1 MVVFGGGDIATPNIL
16 SSERDGQGHG
26 WTEFMC
32 QKLGCDTYLSFIPKI
47 EGVGGAMVSNSLFDA
62 AYRHVSAPAVGSNK
76 HENTADL
83 DYSWFEEQYPKLCQP
98 DLAAQIDSFLSSSRT
113 HRGAAETL
121 WIFNVGYWDIW
132 YLAALP
138 RRLATQVID
147 SSIRD
152 LFFQIERLYQAAQ
165 DRESVAFSESS
176 SILGVSTLTG
186 RTSRAD
192 KVARTPFRIF
202 LTRAFD
208 ISLTPGF
215 AIVRPKPPYPHSNAS
230 QLRNAAFLT
239 NYWNALL
246 EAAVDDWLSRP
257 DPEYWSTTDTIDT
270 QVVKALVGERPIPM
284 DASYQKHYHDLDN
297 SEHDGKITLP
307 QRKFASYGISRY
319 LREMM
324 TDHQLRNA
332 DLFDH
337 KGLGARPS
345 EYGFL
350 DITMPCTFVKS
361 GDGVMEHEEVANIED
376 KTVVCEEPDNYLFY
390 TGLAVGQRAIRE
402 IGLRAARRLLDQ
414 VEESSKWKEKAR
426 MRKGSGREGKGRK
439 PDIHA

>member
-1 MVVFGGGDIATPNIL
+1 
-16 SSERDGQGHG
+16 
-26 WTEFMC
+26 MC
-32 QKLGCDTYLSFIPKI
+32 QKLGCDTYFSFVPKT
-47 EGVGGAMVSNSLFDA
+47 EDVGGAMVSNSLLDA
-62 AYRHVSAPAVGSNK
+62 AYRRVSAPAVGSNTQD
-76 HENTADL
+76 NTADL
-83 DYSWFEEQYPKLCQP
+83 DYSWVEEQYPKLHQP
-98 DLAAQIDSFLSSSRT
+98 DLAAQVDSFLSSSRT
-113 HRGAAETL
+113 QRSATETL
-121 WIFNVGYWDIW
+121 WVFNVGYWDIW

-165 DRESVAFSESS
+165 DRDSVAFSQSS
-176 SILGVSTLTG
+176 SIQGAPAPKG
-186 RTSRAD
+186 PRFRANR
-192 KVARTPFRIF
+192 VARTPFRIF
-202 LTRAFD
+202 LTRVFD

-215 AIVRPKPPYPHSNAS
+215 VTARPKPPHPHSSAA

-246 EAAVDDWLSRP
+246 EAAVDDWISRP

-284 DASYQKHYHDLDN
+284 DASYQKHYHELD
-297 SEHDGKITLP
+297 DGKHHGTITLP

-319 LREMM
+319 IREMM

-350 DITMPCTFVKS
+350 DITMPCTFEKS
-361 GDGVMEHEEVANIED
+361 GDGVMKYGEVANEED

-390 TGLAVGQRAIRE
+390 TGFTVGQRAIRE

-426 MRKGSGREGKGRK
+426 MRKASGRQGSGRKTG
-439 PDIHA
+439 IYT